1 MSHDFRDAVKLPGV
15 EASLEEKHLY
25 NVQLAVKATIDF
37 VVTSFEQLG
46 IDKFH
51 ELVDPSL
58 GEIEEIITM
67 LDTEAKRIGQVNL
80 QQILLGAQI
89 MINDIKQKNPELC
102 AQGAKF
108 LKNAQ
113 IFSSFATST
122 EENPDD

>member
-1 MSHDFRDAVKLPGV
+1 MSHEFRDAVKLPGI
-15 EASLEEKHLY
+15 EASLDEKHLY

-58 GEIEEIITM
+58 GEIEDIIM
-67 LDTEAKRIGQVNL
+67 RLDVEAKRIGAINL

-89 MINDIKQKNPELC
+89 MINDIKAKNPELC
-102 AQGAKF
+102 EQGAKF

-113 IFSSFATST
+113 IFGSSQ
-122 EENPDD
+122 DH